1 MITHGPECFYCGKI
15 PPSTT
20 DTLRAALV
28 AIQELHKQVWTPEP
42 FPGGY
47 ICELCDIP
55 LGEDPC
61 ATWVLADDALG
72 NTGEI

>member
-1 MITHGPECFYCGKI
+1 MSNSVNQWRNKVNAASDRVGNM
-15 PPSTT
+15 
-20 DTLRAALV
+20 RAALV
-28 AIQELHKQVWTPEP
+28 AIQELHKQVWVPKP

-61 ATWVLADDALG
+61 LTWVLADDALG